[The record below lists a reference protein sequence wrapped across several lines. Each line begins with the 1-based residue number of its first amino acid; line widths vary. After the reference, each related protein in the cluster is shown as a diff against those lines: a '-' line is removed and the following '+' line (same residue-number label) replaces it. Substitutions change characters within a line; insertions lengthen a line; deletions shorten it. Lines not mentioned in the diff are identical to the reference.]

1 MELPPHN
8 RDAEESLLS
17 CCINGGDNLTFE
29 KVCKTLSTT
38 DFYFEEHQQL
48 WDSLCEL
55 SNDSKPIDIVTVTEV
70 AKHKNDELIHTII
83 NLSTLNRSS
92 LALLEYANI
101 ILDKS
106 KLRVMR
112 RQYTMALEKINTGDS
127 PDDILDEVNAEI
139 ESVKPQQKDT
149 THIKNS
155 LDLISEEYEQMASGN
170 YKHEYVKTN
179 INHLD
184 DKIKLELGC
193 VFTIAAPTSVGKSA
207 LSLNIALRAASRDQ
221 FPTLIFSLEMPQ
233 KQITKRMIGTL
244 ADVDLKRTEE
254 LVATPE
260 QKTKV
265 DDAIKKLRDIP
276 IHTIHAVKNINSI
289 ATDVRRYKK
298 EKGIK
303 LVVIDYL
310 QLIPFDAGRMGKADG
325 IAMISQKIKQIAL
338 ENDVA
343 IILLSQLNREGARSD
358 KPDLY
363 HLKDSGSIEN
373 DADIVLIM
381 NCKDNDPEAA
391 KKVDDFGPYM
401 HINYVIGKNREG
413 ERGLRDNFKFYFKQG
428 RFY

>member
-1 MELPPHN
+1 MQVPHN
-8 RDAEESLLS
+8 RDAEESLLC
-17 CCINGGDNLTFE
+17 CCINGGDHLVFE
-29 KVCKTLSTT
+29 KASKSLSTE
-38 DFYFEEHQQL
+38 DFYYEEHQQI

-55 SNDSKPIDIVTVTEV
+55 SEANKAIDIVTVTEV
-70 AKHKNDELIHTII
+70 ARSKNDELIHTIL
-83 NLSTLNRSS
+83 NLTSLGRSTLMFS
-92 LALLEYANI
+92 EYI
-101 ILDKS
+101 SILLDKS
-106 KLRVMR
+106 KLRKIKR
-112 RQYTMALEKINTGDS
+112 EYTLALEKIEGHES
-127 PDDILDEVNAEI
+127 ADDIIDAVNAELDK
-139 ESVKPQQKDT
+139 VKPQEKDT
-149 THIKNS
+149 THIVNS
-155 LDLISEEYEQMASGN
+155 LDQISEEFDQMSKGE
-170 YKHEYVKTN
+170 YKHEYIKTHLK
-179 INHLD
+179 HLD

-207 LSLNIALRAASRDQ
+207 LSLNIALRSAKLDK

-233 KQITKRMIGTL
+233 KQISKRMLGTL

-254 LVATPE
+254 LVESAENKAKIDATIAEMKELP
-260 QKTKV
+260 
-265 DDAIKKLRDIP
+265 LY
-276 IHTIHAVKNINSI
+276 TIHAVKNINSI
-289 ATDVRRYKK
+289 ATDVRRFKR

-310 QLIPFDAGRMGKADG
+310 QLIPFDSGRMGKADG

-338 ENDVA
+338 ENNVA
-343 IILLSQLNREGARSD
+343 VILLSQLNREGARSD